1 VFSIL
6 GTKADSK
13 GNDILDELTSSAKD
27 IVGDI
32 DSSQLRD
39 AALIV
44 GGNKIEH
51 YEIAVYG
58 SLVSFAQ
65 QLGLTEAATLL
76 QQTLNEERAADA
88 KLTQIAET
96 TVNPIAERQ
105 PRAA

>member
-1 VFSIL
+1 MYDCEQKLVKKGLPTMVESSTSSELRSAFERHLTETQGHITRLERVFSIL

-44 GGNKIEH
+44 GGNKIDR
-51 YEIAVYG
+51 
-58 SLVSFAQ
+58 SRNF
-65 QLGLTEAATLL
+65 T
-76 QQTLNEERAADA
+76 AADP
-88 KLTQIAET
+88 K
-96 TVNPIAERQ
+96 
-105 PRAA
+105 